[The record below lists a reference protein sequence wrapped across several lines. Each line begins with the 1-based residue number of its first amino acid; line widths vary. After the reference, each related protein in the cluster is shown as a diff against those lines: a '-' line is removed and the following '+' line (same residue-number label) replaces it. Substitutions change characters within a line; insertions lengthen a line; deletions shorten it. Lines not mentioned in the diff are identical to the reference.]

1 MDMTNHSKRKT
12 TASITVM
19 LLASAMLL
27 NSARA
32 GAQMAMPSSEPAQP
46 QTQADAST
54 QAQDTQA
61 QINQLKRQVARL
73 QAALQQSRAS
83 KSGSA
88 KSSMSGAKPAMGM
101 DDDSS
106 EMGGMSSSGMKAPM
120 SPMKDDMDEMGS
132 MPSSDGSMKS
142 DSAAPMSAPGCC
154 GMSMGKPMPNMGG
167 MADDKM
173 GGGMP
178 SKSNSSMSASR
189 AADAPHVLHVG
200 AKDFFL
206 DHAQHIGLTSDQR
219 LRLERIKADA
229 KRNKTASQKQI
240 DVAEQELW
248 KLTSADQPNS
258 GEIDMKVQEI
268 AKLRADQQMA
278 FIHAVSAA
286 SDVLTPEQRA
296 VAVKAMASANP
307 AKSPMPKQPMKME

>member
-1 MDMTNHSKRKT
+1 MDMTNHSKTKT

-19 LLASAMLL
+19 VLASAMLL

-32 GAQMAMPSSEPAQP
+32 GAQMAMPSSEPAQTQP
-46 QTQADAST
+46 QADAST
-54 QAQDTQA
+54 QTQDTQA

-73 QAALQQSRAS
+73 QAALQQSRGS
-83 KSGSA
+83 KSGST
-88 KSSMSGAKPAMGM
+88 KGSMSGAKPATGM

-106 EMGGMSSSGMKAPM
+106 EMGSMAP
-120 SPMKDDMDEMGS
+120 
-132 MPSSDGSMKS
+132 SDGSMKS
-142 DSAAPMSAPGCC
+142 DSATPMSAPGCC

-167 MADDKM
+167 IADDKM

-189 AADAPHVLHVG
+189 AADAPHLLHVG

-206 DHAQHIGLTSDQR
+206 DHAQHIGLMSDQR
-219 LRLERIKADA
+219 LRLERIKADT

-248 KLTSADQPNS
+248 KLTSAEQPNT

-286 SDVLTPEQRA
+286 SDVLTPEQRTA
-296 VAVKAMASANP
+296 AVKAMASPNP